1 MVHYAFATEEQ
12 KSLAMDARRIMEK
25 ELAPQIHDLEL
36 ADGGL
41 GKYPMDVHQKLAD
54 AGYYGMD
61 IGEEWGGLG
70 MNIVTRSLIAEEM
83 AQVDAGFTFSFF
95 SACGYWN
102 AILQT
107 GLSKEEKQEWADRI
121 MSGEAIGTFA
131 FTEPSA
137 GSDAFAMRT
146 TAVFDE
152 KTREWVINGTK
163 CFASNAP
170 IANYFIVTAWTDK
183 TKRPSQGITTFLVE
197 KERGVQIG
205 KKENK
210 CGIKLSETGDVIF
223 DDIRVPE
230 DHVVGEVGTGVSKA
244 LGQINFDGRAIGIS
258 YNVGLAQA
266 ALDYATEYAKT
277 RRQFGKRIIDHQGIG
292 FIIAD
297 MEARTQ
303 ACRALLYNLLERI
316 DRGDSP
322 AEIGYLPS
330 LAKMYITDCT
340 MQTTLDAVQVYGGY
354 GYMKDYP
361 VEKLMR
367 DAKIFQIFSG
377 TNQIQR
383 KNIAKAIA
391 GKDPDAK
398 K

>member
-1 MVHYAFATEEQ
+1 MVHYQFATEEQ
-12 KSLAMDARRIMEK
+12 INLADEARKILEK
-25 ELAPQIHDLEL
+25 ELLPQIHDLEL

-41 GKYPMDVHQKLAD
+41 GKYPMDVHQVLAD
-54 AGYYGMD
+54 AGYFGMD

-70 MNIVTRSLIAEEM
+70 MNLVTRGVIAEEM

-95 SACGYWN
+95 SACGYWE
-102 AILQT
+102 AILAT

-121 MSGEAIGTFA
+121 MAGEAIGSFT
-131 FTEPSA
+131 FTEAEA
-137 GSDAFAMRT
+137 GSDALAMRT
-146 TAVFDE
+146 TAKKE
-152 KTREWVINGTK
+152 GNEWVINGTK
-163 CFASNAP
+163 CFASNGP

-183 TKRPSQGITTFLVE
+183 TKKPSEGITTFLVE
-197 KERGVQIG
+197 KERGVTIG

-210 CGIKLSETGDVIF
+210 LGIKLSETSEVVF
-223 DDIRVPE
+223 DNVRVPE
-230 DHVVGEVGTGVSKA
+230 DHVVGEVGKGISKS
-244 LGQINFDGRAIGIS
+244 LGQINFDGRSLGVT

-266 ALDYATEYAKT
+266 CLNHAIEYAKT

-292 FIIAD
+292 FMIAD

-303 ACRALLYNLLERI
+303 ASRALTYSLLEQI
-316 DRGDSP
+316 DRGDRNVGYKP
-322 AEIGYLPS
+322 ALT
-330 LAKMYITDCT
+330 KMFVTDCT
-340 MQTTLDAVQVYGGY
+340 MQTALDAVQVLGGY

-361 VEKLMR
+361 VEKLLR

-383 KNIAKAIA
+383 KNIMKAIA
-391 GKDPDAK
+391 GRDPLK